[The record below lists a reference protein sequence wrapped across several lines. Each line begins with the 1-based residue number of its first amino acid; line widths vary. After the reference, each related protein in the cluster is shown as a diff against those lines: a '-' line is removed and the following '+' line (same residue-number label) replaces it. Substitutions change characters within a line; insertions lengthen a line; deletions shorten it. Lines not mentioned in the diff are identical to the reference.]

1 MEILRVFSLACCVDQ
16 KVLIRLFDNRG
27 SRVCLCVFLSK
38 LSVYR
43 STAFY
48 RIIKLG
54 GTVSRL
60 TELLARAKAENK
72 ELGEELE
79 QEFKMLANRRA
90 FGLAF
95 EHHQPE
101 TIELWGRS

>member
-1 MEILRVFSLACCVDQ
+1 MSF
-16 KVLIRLFDNRG
+16 
-27 SRVCLCVFLSK
+27 CVFLSK

-60 TELLARAKAENK
+60 TDLLARAKAENK